1 MISKSELES
10 LAKKLMFE
18 MNDDEYETLEKEFDV
33 ILKQMD
39 LIGNIKDIDKVEP
52 MTFPFDLEL
61 NDDYLR
67 EDVYNNE
74 ITFDDMKI
82 NVKDYVWI
90 SFGATILK
98 GVTIGEGAIV
108 AANAVVTKDVPA
120 FTLVAGNP
128 AIVVKKLNPVSNYKL
143 NS

>member
-52 MTFPFDLEL
+52 MIFPFDLEL
-61 NDDYLR
+61 NDLKR
-67 EDVYNNE
+67 LEELFFKNINFLKNHKEDTRQE
-74 ITFDDMKI
+74 LIKMQKMKR
-82 NVKDYVWI
+82 
-90 SFGATILK
+90 FLK
-98 GVTIGEGAIV
+98 
-108 AANAVVTKDVPA
+108 N
-120 FTLVAGNP
+120 
-128 AIVVKKLNPVSNYKL
+128 
-143 NS
+143 